1 LWTMIYSCRQSE
13 NWTHSPVG
21 RAKIWQ
27 PRLSEG
33 CPEAVGKAVS
43 LWMMQATAMPG
54 GIDTSGS
61 VILRQPSPTFF
72 FLDPPLYT
80 LCWKTTLSSI
90 KSDMRA
96 VPLVWPIH

>member
-1 LWTMIYSCRQSE
+1 
-13 NWTHSPVG
+13 
-21 RAKIWQ
+21 
-27 PRLSEG
+27 
-33 CPEAVGKAVS
+33 
-43 LWMMQATAMPG
+43 MMQATAMPG

-96 VPLVWPIH
+96 VPLV